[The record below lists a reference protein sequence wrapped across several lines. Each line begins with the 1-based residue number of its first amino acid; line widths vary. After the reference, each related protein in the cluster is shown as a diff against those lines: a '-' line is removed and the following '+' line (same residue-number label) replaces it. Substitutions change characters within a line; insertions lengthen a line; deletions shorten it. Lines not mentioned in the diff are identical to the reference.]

1 LCQRRNDRGKAQS
14 KGWSKGSTER
24 TNWNRVFLKLQH
36 RYPNVNAFSDRN
48 FQHTPLRL
56 IEEAAKAI
64 DDDRMDFLEQIGQL
78 TSLLSLSLQE
88 SKIDNVDSF
97 LRSLNPYENQK
108 LIERGLKVISPE
120 AAAIV
125 QKMAKLGNL
134 PMYVKDYLDLETVKA
149 IALWTH

>member
-1 LCQRRNDRGKAQS
+1 
-14 KGWSKGSTER
+14 
-24 TNWNRVFLKLQH
+24 
-36 RYPNVNAFSDRN
+36 
-48 FQHTPLRL
+48 L

-88 SKIDNVDSF
+88 SKIDNVDGF